1 MTQQYVSLGTY
12 STEMGMYVHQKTVED
27 AKKKKK
33 WWGRKGWCGDVVAG
47 MWELQGVKSE

>member
-33 WWGRKGWCGDVVAG
+33 MVGKEGLVWGCGCWHVG
-47 MWELQGVKSE
+47 TTGSKI